1 MKARSEL
8 VQRLKSFPLF
18 GAVSQDDEAM
28 GMIAEALEEKS
39 FAAGE
44 EILHKN
50 ETGDC
55 AYLLLDGEVEIFDYT
70 MDQEPFTRAVLTGEM
85 NAVFGEVALV
95 GPGKRLATVV
105 SRKPSRCALLRRE
118 AFQQLGDSRPEIGW
132 ALLKEI
138 ARILAGHLDKTNQDV
153 LRLFEA
159 LVLEVEHK
167 TIWK

>member
-1 MKARSEL
+1 MKAHPEL
-8 VQRLKSFPLF
+8 IQRLAAFQLF
-18 GAVSQDDEAM
+18 SAVSQDEEVLA
-28 GMIAEALEEKS
+28 MIAGVLEEKS

-50 ETGDC
+50 DTGDC
-55 AYLLLDGEVEIFDYT
+55 AYLLLEGEVEIFDYT
-70 MDQEPFTRAVLTGEM
+70 MDQEPFTRAVLTGEL

-105 SRKPSRCALLRRE
+105 SRKPSRCAVFHRE
-118 AFQQLGDSRPEIGW
+118 AFQQLGDRRPDIGW